1 MRNGGVAAEGD
12 DSMWAMRADRIIQ
25 PAEVA
30 EIIRDYL
37 RGAVDG
43 MDAARN
49 ALRLAGSNDRILA
62 GHQTREVVTAYWELR
77 RLAET
82 GGGRP
87 DSSRMQFL
95 LDCLEGRRRLPQD
108 NERQLLVGR

>member
-1 MRNGGVAAEGD
+1 
-12 DSMWAMRADRIIQ
+12 MRADRIIE

-30 EIIRDYL
+30 GIIRGYL
-37 RGAVDG
+37 SGSLDG
-43 MDAARN
+43 MDAARS
-49 ALRLAGSNDRILA
+49 ALRLAGSSDRILA

-82 GGGRP
+82 GVGRP

-95 LDCLEGRRRLPQD
+95 LDCLEGRRRLPKD
-108 NERQLLVGR
+108 YTELLAGQLLAGR